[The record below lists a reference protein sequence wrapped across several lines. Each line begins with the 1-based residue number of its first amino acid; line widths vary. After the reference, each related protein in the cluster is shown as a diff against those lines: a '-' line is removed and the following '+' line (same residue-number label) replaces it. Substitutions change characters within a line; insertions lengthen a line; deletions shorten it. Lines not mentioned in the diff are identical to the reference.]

1 MIMGDRLIPLGDR
14 VLVRRMVED
23 EERKT
28 EGGIHLPDIAKE
40 KPLKGIVVEVGK
52 GRTLRDGSRV
62 PLDVSEGDEVLFA
75 RYAGTELKINDK
87 EYLVLRE
94 DEVLAVL

>member
-23 EERKT
+23 EKRKT

-40 KPLKGIVVEVGK
+40 KPLKGIVVEAGK

-75 RYAGTELKINDK
+75 RYAGTELRINDK